1 MAAPGLVSPDN
12 YPIRDPRSKEM
23 LVGRIANPPRFYE
36 IGGIASQAVWFKEGG
51 NKSYAQ
57 MAQTNIGRV
66 EKPTSVK
73 SAHRSAGRGEND

>member
-12 YPIRDPRSKEM
+12 YPIRMPTDKS
-23 LVGRIANPPRFYE
+23 LVNGRIANPPRFYE

-51 NKSYAQ
+51 THAWSQSPQA
-57 MAQTNIGRV
+57 NIAKV

-73 SAHRSAGRGEND
+73 SASKRSREND